1 MIYTKFKLFSTY
13 YYYIFFQITAG
24 KFSRGGWHAKV
35 LMYFLSER
43 VSWKFCQI
51 ACKIN
56 KPPPMHFRQRLS
68 KTWRQKVMGEECL
81 FSPKMS
87 L

>member
-13 YYYIFFQITAG
+13 YCYLFSNYSRKIFKRWMACR
-24 KFSRGGWHAKV
+24 S
-35 LMYFLSER
+35 MYFLSER

-56 KPPPMHFRQRLS
+56 KPPMHFRQRLS